1 MQSGLNG
8 KIVALLKKD
17 DSVSFND
24 YRSFSQFIVKTNAAT
39 VQGLLRHPWLIG
51 ALNGKS
57 ALPERSRFQ
66 IAKALQEGTALENAL
81 GKILSLSSE
90 AIQKL
95 EGKKLGELEEN
106 DPVKTAQADTAA
118 E

>member
-1 MQSGLNG
+1 
-8 KIVALLKKD
+8 KD
-17 DSVSFND
+17 DSASFND
-24 YRSFSQFIVKTNAAT
+24 YRAFSQFIVKTNAAT

-57 ALPERSRFQ
+57 ALSERNRFQ
-66 IAKALQEGTALENAL
+66 IAKALQEGTSLEDALE
-81 GKILSLSSE
+81 KTLSLSPE
-90 AIQKL
+90 ALKKL

-106 DPVKTAQADTAA
+106 DPVKTVQAESPA